1 LEHDYDSIINIKNYN
16 IAALYGTVS
25 AAYIIEQE
33 GLPKLSRANSEE
45 IWNGDSPRIRLEN
58 IRERSKMNA
67 DIIVRH

>member
-1 LEHDYDSIINIKNYN
+1 MEHDYDSMINIKNYN

-45 IWNGDSPRIRLEN
+45 IWNGDSPHIRLEN
-58 IRERSKMNA
+58 IRERSKISA
-67 DIIVRH
+67 EIIIQH